1 MDNSML
7 SLQLLSPRT
16 SLSLRLKWIMIDFL
30 LIVAF
35 QSLFSLGDS
44 YLLTSFCKTLG
55 FLK

>member
-35 QSLFSLGDS
+35 PSLFSPDDL

-55 FLK
+55 ILK